1 MGQDLREAVRS
12 LARTPL
18 LSALV
23 VLSLGLGI
31 GMNTAVFSVVSAVL
45 LKPMDYTDPE
55 RLVQIR
61 GRFASDGVE
70 DALLPGA
77 VLSAVRR
84 GTSQLQDVA
93 GVAAIRQNLT
103 GPEIPVQVQVGWVS
117 TNFFRM
123 LGVAP
128 ALGRGFADD
137 EPPGRLLLSDAFWR
151 RHFAADPG
159 VAGRGVALDGRPY
172 EIVGVMPAGF
182 RLELPRLPGE
192 IDVWKVP
199 DDWWQ
204 NGKVWESTDLGAGIL
219 RLVGRL
225 APGATPQSAR
235 AELEA
240 VSARLREGRPELA
253 RSGFALAVDPL
264 HDAVVSRVRTT
275 LWLLLGAAGSV
286 LLIACANVANL
297 QLVRGRR
304 RAREIAV
311 RLALGASRRRV
322 VRLLLAEALLLAF
335 LGGAMGVVLGSA
347 GLDLLL
353 HLRPSDLPRADA
365 IRLDAA
371 VLAFAA
377 ASCLGAT
384 LLFGLLPALAA
395 TRRDVA
401 VDLHGARSPLG
412 PDRRWAGASLVAAQ
426 VGLSLVLLLG
436 GGVLAFSLHRLHA
449 VPLGLDTD
457 RLLTFSVSLPGTR
470 YDRPLGT
477 DAFLTRL
484 EGSLRALPGVR
495 AAGASWPL
503 PLSGPRWS
511 NVYEAGTVGFGQ
523 RAYAD
528 YRLATPAL
536 FETLRIPVLEG
547 RTFSASDPRHSVVVS
562 RRLAER
568 AFPRQGALGR
578 TVQANPWGGR
588 MVAFRIVGVVGDVR
602 SRSRRDPPVETLY
615 FDSRGWSWSDWEI
628 DVVVRAEG
636 EPQRLVEAIRR
647 EIARIDPL
655 VPMARPRTMEELV
668 ARDLAAHRFTL
679 TLLATFALVAFV
691 LATVGL
697 FGIVSWA
704 VSQRTREIGI
714 RLALGAPPERVVAGV
729 LGRGLLVAGLG
740 TAAGLVAST
749 AANRV
754 LAGLLYEVAP
764 TEGRIVVSV
773 VAFVL
778 GATALAAYVPAR
790 RAAAV
795 DPVTTLRSE

>member
-495 AAGASWPL
+495 AAGPRGRSPCPARVGATSTRREPSASASARTPTTDSRRPRSSRRCGSPSSRDGRSARATRGTPSSSAAASRSGLFRGRARWDGRSRPTRGEAAWRPFASWASWATCARAPVAI
-503 PLSGPRWS
+503 PRWRRS
-511 NVYEAGTVGFGQ
+511 TSTPGAG
-523 RAYAD
+523 
-528 YRLATPAL
+528 P
-536 FETLRIPVLEG
+536 G
-547 RTFSASDPRHSVVVS
+547 RT
-562 RRLAER
+562 
-568 AFPRQGALGR
+568 GR
-578 TVQANPWGGR
+578 
-588 MVAFRIVGVVGDVR
+588 
-602 SRSRRDPPVETLY
+602 
-615 FDSRGWSWSDWEI
+615 
-628 DVVVRAEG
+628 
-636 EPQRLVEAIRR
+636 
-647 EIARIDPL
+647 
-655 VPMARPRTMEELV
+655 
-668 ARDLAAHRFTL
+668 
-679 TLLATFALVAFV
+679 
-691 LATVGL
+691 
-697 FGIVSWA
+697 
-704 VSQRTREIGI
+704 
-714 RLALGAPPERVVAGV
+714 
-729 LGRGLLVAGLG
+729 
-740 TAAGLVAST
+740 ST
-749 AANRV
+749 WW
-754 LAGLLYEVAP
+754 
-764 TEGRIVVSV
+764 
-773 VAFVL
+773 
-778 GATALAAYVPAR
+778 
-790 RAAAV
+790 
-795 DPVTTLRSE
+795 